1 MLSCQILA
9 GKSHRCHSLSLSIP
23 SSLSLP
29 LYHARCWSH
38 HFVNKVT
45 FCLFNIS
52 LISRAKNCPTAS
64 DAFPPSVPHSP
75 SPSHFPSPLPCALSG
90 FLPRPRT
97 HWIWVPFLGNRR
109 HMSVCLINLFWILL
123 APVCTANTLEC
134 VSEWVCVSVSAPTSM
149 FSIQEIPQIYLRI

>member
-1 MLSCQILA
+1 MCVAVCVCEFVQGNVVYLLLGFVSCQQHLKRPNKKRRQQGVKLPDSGRKVA
-9 GKSHRCHSLSLSIP
+9 SLSLSLSLSFSLP

-64 DAFPPSVPHSP
+64 DAFPPSIPHSP
-75 SPSHFPSPLPCALSG
+75 SPSHFPSPFTLRLSPSTQDSLNLGALPG
-90 FLPRPRT
+90 K
-97 HWIWVPFLGNRR
+97 
-109 HMSVCLINLFWILL
+109 
-123 APVCTANTLEC
+123 
-134 VSEWVCVSVSAPTSM
+134 
-149 FSIQEIPQIYLRI
+149 